1 MKDYDFA
8 VIGGGS
14 AGYSAASTASS
25 LGLSTVVIESGAELG
40 GLCILRGCMPSKTFI
55 ESANRFL
62 TLRRAAEFG
71 LSAESIAFDPK
82 LILNRKRRLV
92 GDFARYRGEQLL
104 DGRFD
109 LIRGRASFLTP
120 HRLRVAENTGETREL
135 EFRTSLVST
144 GSTVNLLDIPGL
156 LETGFLDS
164 DRALE
169 SAAVPP
175 SVIILGGGAI
185 ALEFAHYY
193 EALGSRVTIVQR
205 SSQLLKEA
213 DPDVAQVVADAY
225 RARGIEVICGTRL
238 VRVGRLGTDKTVTY
252 IKGDEERTIAA
263 AEIFYALGRRPQTKD
278 LNLTAVGIE
287 TDKTGEILVNAA
299 LQSSQPN
306 IFGAGDVTGLQ
317 DVVHLAV
324 EQGAVAARNAVQHLR
339 GGELAT
345 LDYRLKMFAVFS
357 HPELATIGL
366 TEAEAHKRGQRI
378 RCAKYPFADHGK
390 SIVRGEIEGFV
401 KLLAD
406 ANTNE
411 IIGGAV
417 VGPEASE
424 LIHEIA
430 VAMYFH
436 ATGKDL
442 AQIPHYHPTLSEIWT
457 YPAEDLAS

>member
-14 AGYSAASTASS
+14 AGYSAASTAAS
-25 LGLSTVVIESGAELG
+25 LGLSTAVIESGAELG
-40 GLCILRGCMPSKTFI
+40 GLCILRGCMPNKTFI

-62 TLRRAAEFG
+62 TLRRAPEYG
-71 LSAESIAFDPK
+71 LSAQSIAFDPK
-82 LILNRKRRLV
+82 FILNRKRRLV
-92 GDFARYRGEQLL
+92 GDFARHRVEQLM
-104 DGRFD
+104 DGRFE

-120 HRLRVAENTGETREL
+120 HRLQVTESAGETREF
-135 EFRTSLVST
+135 EFKTSLVST
-144 GSTVNLLDIPGL
+144 GSTVNVLEIPGL

-169 SAAVPP
+169 SATVPP

-205 SSQLLKEA
+205 SSRLLKEL
-213 DPDVAQVVADAY
+213 DPDVTQAIADAY

-238 VRVGRLGTDKTVTY
+238 VRIGRSGADKTVTY
-252 IKGDEERTIAA
+252 IKNDEERTIAA
-263 AEIFYALGRRPQTKD
+263 AEIFYALGRRPQTEA
-278 LNLTAVGIE
+278 LNLAAAGV
-287 TDKTGEILVNAA
+287 KTNQSGAIVVNAA

-306 IFGAGDVTGLQ
+306 IFGAGDVTGLY
-317 DVVHLAV
+317 DVVHVAV

-339 GGELAT
+339 AGELAT
-345 LDYRLKMFAVFS
+345 LDYRLKLVAVFS
-357 HPELATIGL
+357 HPELAAIGL
-366 TEAEAHKRGQRI
+366 TEAEARQRGIRF
-378 RCAKYPFADHGK
+378 RCAKYPFDDHGK
-390 SIVRGEIEGFV
+390 SIVRGETEGFV

-411 IIGGAV
+411 IIGAAV

-424 LIHEIA
+424 LIHEIS

-436 ATGKDL
+436 ATAKDL
-442 AQIPHYHPTLSEIWT
+442 AQVPHYHPTLSEIWT